1 MAAYSFS
8 TPKVV
13 AHTQPLARLGNWLLL
28 KLLNSS
34 GDRVN
39 IDTERVIVHGVPIG
53 ELTASAV
60 PVPAVVGGPQ
70 PVLPFDWG
78 RYNSND
84 VPDHDSDEDQGN
96 NERDD

>member
-53 ELTASAV
+53 ELTASA
-60 PVPAVVGGPQ
+60 
-70 PVLPFDWG
+70 D
-78 RYNSND
+78 SND
-84 VPDHDSDEDQGN
+84 VPDHDSDEDN
-96 NERDD
+96 DSDEDD